1 MRSCPD
7 TDIDSLVHGKKEVN
21 NKSCSFPASYERTL
35 FLDGDRN
42 SHTIIKCSK
51 TTPLSRTFLNF

>member
-7 TDIDSLVHGKKEVN
+7 NDLIVQQHGKKEVN
-21 NKSCSFPASYERTL
+21 NKSCSFPGRSERTL
-35 FLDGDRN
+35 FLDGDGN

-51 TTPLSRTFLNF
+51 TTPLARTFLNF